1 LILIELRTALAAI
14 AQEKGSFQRG
24 EAEMLEF
31 REVKSEARVFA
42 LTGKLNDFD
51 LFSLILA

>member
-1 LILIELRTALAAI
+1 MIPEIQILWESARGN
-14 AQEKGSFQRG
+14 GSDRQRG

-31 REVKSEARVFA
+31 RQVKSEARVSA

-51 LFSLILA
+51 LFSLILV

>member
-1 LILIELRTALAAI
+1 MAAI

-31 REVKSEARVFA
+31 RQVKSEARVSA
-42 LTGKLNDFD
+42 LTGNLNDFD
-51 LFSLILA
+51 LFFLILA

>member
-1 LILIELRTALAAI
+1 LRTALAAI

-31 REVKSEARVFA
+31 RQVKSEARVSA